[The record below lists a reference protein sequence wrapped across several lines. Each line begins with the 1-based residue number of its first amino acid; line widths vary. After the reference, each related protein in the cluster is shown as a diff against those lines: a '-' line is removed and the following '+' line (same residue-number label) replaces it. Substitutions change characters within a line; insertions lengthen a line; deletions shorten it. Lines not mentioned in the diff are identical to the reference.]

1 MTIDIYQATPEEEKI
16 THLLFVSETEEE
28 LLRELEGESDAL
40 NPNCQPQPDVKPLI
54 SREVAFIAL
63 VNVID
68 EINDQD
74 LRIKLRNKLIDYI
87 NSRD

>member
-1 MTIDIYQATPEEEKI
+1 MEDVFKAM
-16 THLLFVSETEEE
+16 
-28 LLRELEGESDAL
+28 GDAL
-40 NPNCQPQPDVKPLI
+40 NPNCQVQADATPII
-54 SREVAFIAL
+54 SRAAAFIAL

-87 NSRD
+87 NSKD